1 MALAGPAKLFGETD
15 RISSGSANE
24 GGKIA
29 IGREFNRAAHLLA
42 TFMKD
47 TIDFFA
53 RRAKK
58 AAAEGRS
65 PPQEL
70 EVSPR
75 SELYLLVKCYLVESG
90 GGKRLL
96 RAAGLAPGPP
106 GQVQQELQDP
116 LRQQTVQQ
124 Q

>member
-47 TIDFFA
+47 TIVKGDVPGNIVAFRQVLKLLITDSIFDWDCERFEKGFFI
-53 RRAKK
+53 
-58 AAAEGRS
+58 S
-65 PPQEL
+65 NP
-70 EVSPR
+70 
-75 SELYLLVKCYLVESG
+75 
-90 GGKRLL
+90 
-96 RAAGLAPGPP
+96 
-106 GQVQQELQDP
+106 
-116 LRQQTVQQ
+116 
-124 Q
+124 